1 MALMVFIQN
10 IHVFNCRSENNSAF
24 NVPLKNNYLIVGGVF
39 VSILL
44 QIIVMEVSFMSKF
57 LKTVSVPVLDMI
69 YLFLIGLI
77 VLLFMEIYKRINK
90 KRI

>member
-1 MALMVFIQN
+1 MEPLSFRLQ
-10 IHVFNCRSENNSAF
+10 HEKSSAF
-24 NVPLKNNYLIVGGVF
+24 SIPISTNRLIALAF
-39 VSILL
+39 ISSITL